1 MQGTHAGSADRS
13 GEVEAGLLP
22 AVAIRGRPRAPMALA
37 DRMEHYRVPGV
48 SVAVVDGGRI
58 VWARGYGVAETGG
71 ECAVDE
77 RTLFQAASIS
87 KPVTALVAL
96 RLVERG
102 LLDLD
107 EDVNWR
113 LRSWRLPES
122 PLADERRVTLRRIL
136 SHTAGLTVSG
146 VPGYAPGTPLPTLTQ
161 LLDGASPA
169 TNEPVRVEREPG
181 RGFQYSGG
189 AYCLAEQL
197 ITDVTGRGFADFA
210 REMVLEPLAM
220 SDSTFARPMPAELK
234 RRAAV
239 GHTAAGDRMAGG
251 WLVQSGVAAGGLWT
265 TPSDLARFVMELQ
278 RAYAGRSKLLGRAAA
293 RDMLTAQDASHVG
306 LGPWMEGERTSARFY
321 HTGSNLG
328 YRARLVGYL
337 QGGWGAVVMTNGENG
352 ELLCIEVLNAIASV
366 YGWPDYI
373 VEKEIADVDRTGFA
387 SFAGEYE
394 VAGGYRLTVRHED
407 GRLFASAPGYGAGEM
422 HPVSETSFFVEEV
435 PAEITFTAGEESR
448 PSVLVRLFGMDLR
461 GKRA

>member
-22 AVAIRGRPRAPMALA
+22 AVAIRGRPRASMALA

-58 VWARGYGVAETGG
+58 VWARGYGVAEAGG

-87 KPVTALVAL
+87 KPVTALVVL
-96 RLVERG
+96 MLVERG

-122 PLADERRVTLRRIL
+122 PMTSERRVTLRRIL
-136 SHTAGLTVSG
+136 SHTAGLSLSG
-146 VPGYAPGTPLPTLTQ
+146 IPGYAPGTPLPTLNQ
-161 LLDGASPA
+161 LLDGLPPA
-169 TNEPVRVEREPG
+169 TNAPVRVEREPG
-181 RGFQYSGG
+181 SAFQYSGG
-189 AYCLAEQL
+189 GYCIAEQL
-197 ITDVTGRGFADFA
+197 ITDVTRREFPDLAK
-210 REMVLEPLAM
+210 EMVLEPLGM
-220 SDSTFARPMPAELK
+220 TDSAFAQPLPPKLEPRAATGHGSGGVPMPG
-234 RRAAV
+234 R
-239 GHTAAGDRMAGG
+239 
-251 WLVQSGVAAGGLWT
+251 WLVPSGVSAGGLWT
-265 TPSDLARFVMELQ
+265 TPSDLARFAVELQ
-278 RAYAGRSKLLGRAAA
+278 RAHAGRSKLLGRALAKE
-293 RDMLTAQDASHVG
+293 MLTAQDASHVG

-328 YRARLVGYL
+328 YRARLVGYP
-337 QGGWGAVVMTNGENG
+337 QGGSGAVVMTNGENG

-394 VAGGYRLTVRHED
+394 IVGGYRLTVRHED

-422 HPVSETSFFVEEV
+422 HPASETSFFVEEV
-435 PAEITFTAGEESR
+435 PAEITFTAGEESQ
-448 PSVLVRLFGMDLR
+448 PSLLVRLFGMELR